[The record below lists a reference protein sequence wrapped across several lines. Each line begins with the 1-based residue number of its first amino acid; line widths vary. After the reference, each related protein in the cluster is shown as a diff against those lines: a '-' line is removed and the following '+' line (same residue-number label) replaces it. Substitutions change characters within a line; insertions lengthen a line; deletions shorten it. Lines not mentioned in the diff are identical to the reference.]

1 MPPALRELFTKS
13 KLLTRHFGKVP
24 SIGLFVG
31 SDTIN
36 LVQMEEAPKHPRIRA
51 LASVALPRARA
62 ELLADTRGFRKLID
76 QVRSNHPFSG
86 NRVVTSLSANDVKI
100 SMVAY
105 KRIKGQS
112 EENSLVAELRER
124 MQSDLDEQLVDFIG
138 VRQSEANGEFGEA
151 LVAMAPRQRVLAYLE
166 CLSNAGLEVTALD
179 VGPSALSRLVHHS
192 GAQNWKE
199 FPSLPNALL
208 VNVGEQS
215 SFLTVIWGRRLIL
228 DRPIEFSEA
237 RLLARLGK
245 VLGMPEDL
253 ALHVL
258 HHMDAPGEV
267 GRETSQAVLEVLHS
281 EIQALQQEINKTLV
295 YMASKTR
302 GKSVD
307 ALHLAG
313 RATRYP
319 GLLSGIQEALR
330 VKVFAINP
338 ITMFSDRGG
347 RAPLDPALGVRA
359 GIVLATGLALHEVP
373 ERGAWT

>member
-1 MPPALRELFTKS
+1 MP

-36 LVQMEEAPKHPRIRA
+36 LVQMEEALQYPRIRA
-51 LASVALPRARA
+51 LASVALPRGKA
-62 ELLADTRGFRKLID
+62 ELLADAKGLRKLID

-166 CLSNAGLEVTALD
+166 CLSLAGLEVTALD

-237 RLLARLGK
+237 RLLARMGK
-245 VLGMPEDL
+245 VLGMPQDL

-258 HHMDAPGEV
+258 HHMDGPSEV
-267 GRETSQAVLEVLHS
+267 GRETSQAVLEVLHA
-281 EIQALQQEINKTLV
+281 EIQALQQEINRTLV

-313 RATRYP
+313 RAACYP

-338 ITMFSDRGG
+338 ITMFADRGG
-347 RAPLDPALGVRA
+347 RSPLDPTLGVRA

>member
-1 MPPALRELFTKS
+1 MPPALRELFK
-13 KLLTRHFGKVP
+13 KPNLLTRHFGKAP
-24 SIGLFVG
+24 SIGLFMG

-36 LVQMEEAPKHPRIRA
+36 LVQMEEAPQYPRIRA
-51 LASVALPRARA
+51 MASVTLPKAKAALLGDAKS
-62 ELLADTRGFRKLID
+62 FRKLID
-76 QVRSNHPFSG
+76 QVRRSHPFSG

-105 KRIKGQS
+105 KRQKGQS

-124 MQSDLDEQLVDFIG
+124 MQSDLDDHLVDFIG
-138 VRQSEANGEFGEA
+138 VRQSESNGEFGEA
-151 LVAMAPRQRVLAYLE
+151 LVAMAPRQRVLSYLE

-179 VGPSALSRLVHHS
+179 VGPNALSRLVHHS

-208 VNVGEQS
+208 INVGEQS
-215 SFLTVIWGRRLIL
+215 SYLTVIWGRRLIL

-245 VLGMPEDL
+245 ILGMPEDL

-258 HHMDAPGEV
+258 HHMDEPDEV
-267 GRETSQAVLEVLHS
+267 GRDTTQAVLEVLHS

-313 RATRYP
+313 RAARYP
-319 GLLSGIQEALR
+319 GLLSGVQDALR

-338 ITMFSDRGG
+338 ITMFADRGG
-347 RAPLDPALGVRA
+347 RPALDPALGVRA